1 MSKSLL
7 IIEDDKVL
15 NTLLV
20 QQMQDI
26 GYEVNGVLTWH
37 HAQSHL
43 ESHDPD
49 LIILDGRLPDADGH
63 DLVPELVLRCP
74 VVILTAYG
82 SVPQAVSAVRAGAS
96 DYLSKPVNPEE
107 LDVVI
112 ARVLDNE
119 TLRQNYQFC
128 RNQLR
133 GKQRKLMVGSSPVLE
148 AVNQFIDAVAPS
160 DMTVLINGESGV
172 GKELVAHDVH
182 DRSHRS
188 ENNFVALDCCT
199 IQESLFESE
208 LFGHERGAF
217 TGADRKKK
225 GLIDAAEKGTLFLD
239 EIGEIGPAIQ
249 AKLLR
254 VLETGRFRRV
264 GGTEDLPS
272 DVRIVAATNRDL
284 EKMVQEG
291 SFRQDLFYRLNAF
304 TIVVPPLRERR
315 EDIDALT
322 DHFIQTHNFSR
333 RISKR
338 FNKAAMRHLISYDW
352 PGNVRE
358 LRNVVERAI
367 ILSREQSEIRL
378 EHLAIC
384 VGNRQ
389 SGDLGTQL
397 QFDKEPTLDQVE
409 RRYLQ
414 CLLEKYS
421 GHRGKVAGVM
431 GISERNIYR
440 LIQKYD
446 LGKKP
451 VKTEKKALSN

>member
-20 QQMQDI
+20 QQMQDM
-26 GYEVNGVLTWH
+26 GYNVDGVLTWQL
-37 HAQSHL
+37 AQSHL
-43 ESHDPD
+43 QTQDPD

-63 DLVPELVLRCP
+63 ELIPELVMRCP

-82 SVPQAVSAVRAGAS
+82 SVPQAVRAVRAGAS
-96 DYLSKPVNPEE
+96 DYLSKPVNAEE

-112 ARVLDNE
+112 SRALDTE

-133 GKQRKLMVGSSPVLE
+133 GKQRKLMVGTSAVLDE
-148 AVNQFIDAVAPS
+148 VTQFIDAVAPS

-172 GKELVAHDVH
+172 GKELVAHEVH

-188 ENNFVALDCCT
+188 ESNFVALDCCT

-208 LFGHERGAF
+208 LFGHERGSF

-272 DVRIVAATNRDL
+272 DVRIVAATNRNL
-284 EKMVQEG
+284 EEMVQDG
-291 SFRQDLFYRLNAF
+291 SFRQDLYYRLNAF
-304 TIVVPPLRERR
+304 TIIVPPLRKRR
-315 EDIDALT
+315 EDIEALT

-338 FNKAAMRHLISYDW
+338 FNKSSMRHLISYDW

-384 VGNRQ
+384 GTNRQ
-389 SGDLGTQL
+389 SSDLGTQL
-397 QFDKEPTLDQVE
+397 QFEKEPTLDQVE
-409 RRYLQ
+409 KQYLH

-446 LGKKP
+446 LGKK
-451 VKTEKKALSN
+451 TENEALPN